1 MPSTKHCPFAAAGAA
16 NGFGARQE
24 APPRADGDR
33 GRLVGRAEGTGMSE
47 VVIVGGGL
55 AGLVAARRLARDEAD
70 VTLFERRA
78 ELGGRVRSREVDG
91 FTLDRGFQVLF
102 SAYPAVREE
111 LDLGALDL
119 RTFAPGAT
127 IARPDH
133 RSTLADPFRAPLAAV
148 ESAMNPDVTLLDK
161 LRVLRLRRELG
172 NADPDELLDGPTESI
187 REYLDGKGF
196 SEKFV
201 ENFAAPFYGGIT
213 LDRSLSTDAGVF
225 RYTFSMLSRGK
236 TAVPA
241 DGMGAIPRQLA
252 ARAREAGVSIR
263 TGTEVTAVEGAA
275 GDGAT
280 GEGGTG
286 KATVETGGETVDA
299 DAVVV
304 ATDPR
309 TARQLTGVESIPT
322 DARGCVTQ
330 YFRTREHR
338 SLDTGHRL
346 VLNAVDSCPNTVAP
360 LSTVAPEYAP
370 DGHALLSATTLG
382 VPDRSDEEL
391 ATAVRDAL
399 VTWYPEHRFDDLELL
414 ATDRVEFAQFDQPPG
429 FRDGLPAADA
439 PEGPVY
445 LAGDYTEWSS
455 IQGALESGR
464 AAAEAVSDD
473 I

>member
-1 MPSTKHCPFAAAGAA
+1 
-16 NGFGARQE
+16 
-24 APPRADGDR
+24 
-33 GRLVGRAEGTGMSE
+33 MSD
-47 VVIVGGGL
+47 VVVVGGGL
-55 AGLVAARRLARDEAD
+55 AGLVAARRLARDGAD
-70 VTLFERRA
+70 VTLFERRD

-91 FTLDRGFQVLF
+91 FTLDRGFQVLL

-111 LDLGALDL
+111 LDLDALDL

-133 RSTLADPFRAPLAAV
+133 RSTLADPFRAPLSAV
-148 ESAMNPDVTLLDK
+148 ESAMNPDVTLMDK
-161 LRVLRLRRELG
+161 LRVLKLRRELG
-172 NADPDELLDGPTESI
+172 NADPGDLLDGPTESI

-196 SEKFV
+196 SERFV

-225 RYTFSMLSRGK
+225 RYTFSMLSRGN

-241 DGMGAIPRQLA
+241 DGMGAISDQLA
-252 ARAREAGVSIR
+252 ARARDAGVSVE

-275 GDGAT
+275 SEGAA
-280 GEGGTG
+280 GG
-286 KATVETGGETVDA
+286 ATVEAGGETVDA

-304 ATDPR
+304 ATDPKR
-309 TARQLTGVESIPT
+309 ARELTGVGSIPT

-346 VLNAVDSCPNTVAP
+346 VLNAADSCPNTVAP

-414 ATDRVEFAQFDQPPG
+414 ATDRIEFAQFDQPPG
-429 FRDGLPAADA
+429 FREGLPAADA
-439 PEGPVY
+439 PDGSVF
-445 LAGDYTEWSS
+445 LAGDYTQWSS
-455 IQGALESGR
+455 IQGALESGQV
-464 AAAEAVSDD
+464 AADAVSDGL
-473 I
+473 

>member
-1 MPSTKHCPFAAAGAA
+1 
-16 NGFGARQE
+16 
-24 APPRADGDR
+24 
-33 GRLVGRAEGTGMSE
+33 MSE

-55 AGLVAARRLARDEAD
+55 AGLVAARRLARDGAD
-70 VTLFERRA
+70 VTLFERRD

-91 FTLDRGFQVLF
+91 FTLDRGFQVMF
-102 SAYPAVREE
+102 TAYPAVREE
-111 LDLGALDL
+111 LDLNALDL

-133 RSTLADPFRAPLAAV
+133 RSTLADPFRAPLSV
-148 ESAMNPDVTLLDK
+148 IESALNPDVTVTDK
-161 LRVLRLRRELG
+161 IRVLQLRRELG
-172 NADPDELLDGPTESI
+172 NADPESLLDGPTESI
-187 REYLDGKGF
+187 REYLDRKGF
-196 SEKFV
+196 SQKFV

-225 RYTFSMLSRGK
+225 RYTFSMLSRGA

-241 DGMGAIPRQLA
+241 DGMGAISDQLA
-252 ARAREAGVSIR
+252 ARAREAGVSIE
-263 TGTEVTAVEGAA
+263 TGTEITAVDGAA
-275 GDGAT
+275 G
-280 GEGGTG
+280 E
-286 KATVETGGETVDA
+286 ATVEAGPETVDA
-299 DAVVV
+299 DAAVV
-304 ATDPR
+304 ATDPKR
-309 TARQLTGVESIPT
+309 ARELTGVESVPT

-346 VLNAVDSCPNTVAP
+346 VLNAVDSYPNTVAP

-414 ATDRVEFAQFDQPPG
+414 ATDRIEFAQFDQPPG
-429 FRDGLPAADA
+429 FRDGLPAVDA
-439 PEGPVY
+439 PEGSVY
-445 LAGDYTEWSS
+445 LAGDYTQWSA
-455 IQGALESGR
+455 IQGALESGQV
-464 AAAEAVSDD
+464 AADTVSDD